1 MSMSPFTD
9 KTSASHFESIQ
20 TALIKTHFLSSWWPH
35 TPQMWSLGRP
45 LDLWGSYIFLFR
57 PIAWKEDKV
66 LALFL
71 EDEHFLYVDIIR
83 QGEAPVLWLPD
94 VKSWLTGKDPDT
106 EGRRRE
112 WQRMRWLD
120 GITNS
125 NQLAYWIYI
134 YIYIYIYIERER
146 ERDMSLSKLQEIVKD
161 REDWC
166 CPWPVVYF
174 NNNQVR
180 PFEGD
185 IQWN

>member
-1 MSMSPFTD
+1 MSPFTD

-35 TPQMWSLGRP
+35 TPQMWRLGRP

-57 PIAWKEDKV
+57 PTDWKEDKV

-83 QGEAPVLWLPD
+83 QGKAPVLWPPD
-94 VKSWLTGKDPDT
+94 VKSWLNGKHPDT
-106 EGRRRE
+106 EGRRRRE

-125 NQLAYWIYI
+125 MN
-134 YIYIYIYIERER
+134 
-146 ERDMSLSKLQEIVKD
+146 MSLSKLQEIVKD
-161 REDWC
+161 KEDWHC
-166 CPWPVVYF
+166 TWPVVYF
-174 NNNQVR
+174 NNSQVK
-180 PFEGD
+180 PFEDD